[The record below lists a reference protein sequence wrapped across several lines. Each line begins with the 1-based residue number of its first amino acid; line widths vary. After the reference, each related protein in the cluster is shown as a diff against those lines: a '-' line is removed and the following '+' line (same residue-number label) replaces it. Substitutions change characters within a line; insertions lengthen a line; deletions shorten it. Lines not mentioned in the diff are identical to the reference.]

1 MLSFLCFIAVI
12 AKLEA
17 LQFSKA
23 ADKENVMEV
32 VPVQEEINSFV
43 PPVRENRIYPQE
55 QIDGV
60 QDYGQEQRNGVHE
73 CVHAFVRACVH
84 VCVRV
89 YVYVCVHMHVC
100 VCVRT
105 CMLVHIFMRVLHN
118 TVCLYRLIFATKYGI
133 MQIQNSIPYIYVKAT
148 LRNFRSEV
156 MRVMQL

>member
-73 CVHAFVRACVH
+73 CVHACVRACVLVH
-84 VCVRV
+84 
-89 YVYVCVHMHVC
+89 VCVHMHVC
-100 VCVRT
+100 VCACVYA
-105 CMLVHIFMRVLHN
+105 CAHI
-118 TVCLYRLIFATKYGI
+118 YEGI
-133 MQIQNSIPYIYVKAT
+133 A
-148 LRNFRSEV
+148 
-156 MRVMQL
+156 